1 MKNAGA
7 LGRFCFGIDLETG
20 SAYLDSLRRRL
31 ALAAQA
37 ALPEVRAGNFDA
49 ADARVR
55 AVDQDIQAAVM
66 LGAMYTEALRDAVK
80 LGERDTRRDYFEALF
95 ERALRWRQSAYPEP
109 HTAHEAESYSS
120 GRDADR
126 AELEALLGG

>member
-1 MKNAGA
+1 MKDAG

-20 SAYLDSLRRRL
+20 SPFLDSLRRRL

-37 ALPEVRAGNFDA
+37 ALPDVRAGSFDA

-66 LGAMYTEALRDAVK
+66 LGALYTEALRESVK
-80 LGERDTRRDYFEALF
+80 LGERQSRREYFDALF
-95 ERALRWRQSAYPEP
+95 KRALRWRQSAYPEP
-109 HTAHEAESYSS
+109 HTAQEADSYSA
-120 GRDADR
+120 GRDADQ
-126 AELEALLGG
+126 AELEALLDK